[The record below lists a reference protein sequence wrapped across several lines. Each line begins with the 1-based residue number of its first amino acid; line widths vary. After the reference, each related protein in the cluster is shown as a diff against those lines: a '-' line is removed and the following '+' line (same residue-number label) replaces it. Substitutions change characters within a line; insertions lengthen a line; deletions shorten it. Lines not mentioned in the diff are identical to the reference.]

1 MVDNIYGNIN
11 YRIGGWQGWQE
22 DFVAVVE
29 LDKARKVSMVGVNC
43 LENMRSWIFYP
54 KSIKVEYSADGETW
68 LPYGEK
74 VHVEEAPGEELQ
86 ARQGES
92 HTRLVAVK
100 DDIRA
105 RYFKITLENY
115 GRLPEWH
122 ISAGEQA
129 WLFAD
134 EIVIL

>member
-1 MVDNIYGNIN
+1 
-11 YRIGGWQGWQE
+11 
-22 DFVAVVE
+22 VAVVE

-68 LPYGEK
+68 MPYGEK
-74 VHVEEAPGEELQ
+74 VHIEEAPGEEMQ

-100 DDIRA
+100 GDIRA